1 MSAIAQFLFRRR
13 GADLRGRGWHWTDIV
28 TWVWLVGGL
37 LIMFGPAVWLVFS
50 SFKTPAALAE
60 FPPTILPYVT
70 QQIRVEGYD
79 KPLALYDVEF
89 GDGTTA
95 RLAEVRRLGLVSQLV
110 DPLDPGEIIKVDISK
125 RKPVRVVNFA
135 TENYTQPFVHF
146 DFLLYLR
153 NSVFVTL
160 MATLITLVVNSM
172 AAFVLSK
179 YQFKGRTAVMAI
191 ILATLMVPLSVIMV
205 PLYSIVAA
213 LGLFNN
219 LWGVILP
226 TVATPTGVFLLRQ
239 YMLTIPD
246 ELIDAA
252 RMDKASEWQIY
263 WRIILPL
270 SAPALA
276 VLAIFSVV
284 WRWNDFL
291 WPLIVLSRKEL
302 YTLQVG
308 LNTYSGELN
317 VQWHFILAM
326 TVVTMIP
333 VVLVFIFLQRFI
345 TTGIAGQGI
354 K

>member
-1 MSAIAQFLFRRR
+1 MC
-13 GADLRGRGWHWTDIV
+13 
-28 TWVWLVGGL
+28 
-37 LIMFGPAVWLVFS
+37 GPAVWLVAS

-60 FPPTILPYVT
+60 FPPTILPYAAKTALVS
-70 QQIRVEGYD
+70 GYD
-79 KPLALYDVEF
+79 KLLPLYEVVQP
-89 GDGTTA
+89 DGGTIV
-95 RLAEVRRLGLVSQLV
+95 LAEVRRIGLLSQMV
-110 DPLDPGEIIKVDISK
+110 DPQDPGEIVKVNIAD
-125 RKPVRVVNFA
+125 RKPLRALSFA
-135 TENYTQPFVHF
+135 WSNYVDPFTHF
-146 DFLLYLR
+146 DFMRYLG
-153 NSVFVTL
+153 NSVFVTV
-160 MATLITLVVNSM
+160 MATLITLIVNSM
-172 AAFVLSK
+172 AAFALSK
-179 YQFKGRTAVMAI
+179 YEFRGRSVVM
-191 ILATLMVPLSVIMV
+191 LVVVATLMVPLSVILV
-205 PLYSIVAA
+205 PLYSIISA

-226 TVATPTGVFLLRQ
+226 TVATPTGVFILRQ

-246 ELIDAA
+246 ELVDAA

-270 SAPALA
+270 TAPALA

-308 LNTYSGELN
+308 LNIYSGELN
-317 VQWHFILAM
+317 VQWHYILAM

-333 VVLVFIFLQRFI
+333 VVVVFIFLQRFI
-345 TTGIAGQGI
+345 TTGIAGAGV

>member
-1 MSAIAQFLFRRR
+1 MSAVGTFLLRRR
-13 GADLRGRGWHWTDIV
+13 GGGWHWTDVV
-28 TWVWLVGGL
+28 TWIWLISGVFL
-37 LIMFGPAVWLVFS
+37 MLGPAVWLVFS

-60 FPPTILPYVT
+60 FPPSLLPYVT
-70 QQIRVEGYD
+70 EQAVVPGQD
-79 KPLALYDVEF
+79 KPLPLYKVTMP
-89 GDGTTA
+89 DGSS
-95 RLAEVRRLGLVSQLV
+95 RVLAEVRRIGIIGQMV
-110 DPLDPGEIIKVDISK
+110 DPKQPGEIVKVNIKD
-125 RKPVRVVNFA
+125 RTPVRKVEFA
-135 TENYTQPFVHF
+135 ASNYTEPFQRF
-146 DFLLYLR
+146 DFFLFLR
-153 NSVFVTL
+153 NSVFVTVV
-160 MATLITLVVNSM
+160 ATAITLLVNSM
-172 AAFVLSK
+172 AAFALSK
-179 YQFKGRTAVMAI
+179 YQFPGRTAVMLM
-191 ILATLMVPLSVIMV
+191 ILATLMVPLSVIVV
-205 PLYSIVAA
+205 PLYSVIGS
-213 LGLFNN
+213 LNLFDS

-308 LNTYSGELN
+308 LNVYAGELN
-317 VQWHFILAM
+317 VQWHYILAM
-326 TVVTMIP
+326 TVVSMIP
-333 VVLVFIFLQRFI
+333 VVLIFVFLQRFI
-345 TTGIAGQGI
+345 TTGIAGSGL

>member
-1 MSAIAQFLFRRR
+1 MRRVADFVFRRR
-13 GADLRGRGWHWTDIV
+13 GGKGWHWTDIV
-28 TWVWLVGGL
+28 TWVWLIGGL
-37 LIMFGPAVWLVFS
+37 LLMFGPAVWLVTS

-60 FPPTILPYVT
+60 FPPAVLPYST
-70 QQIRVEGYD
+70 VEVQVPGYD
-79 KPLALYDVEF
+79 KPLPLYDAKLA
-89 GDGTTA
+89 DGSH
-95 RLAEVRRLGLVSQLV
+95 RQLAEVRRIGLVSQMV
-110 DPLDPGEIIKVDISK
+110 DPAAPRDIIKVNIND
-125 RKPVRVVNFA
+125 RTPVREVKFE
-135 TENYTQPFVHF
+135 TDNYVQPFLHF

-160 MATLITLVVNSM
+160 TATLITLVVNSM
-172 AAFVLSK
+172 AAFALSK
-179 YQFKGRTAVMAI
+179 YRFKGRDLVLLVI
-191 ILATLMVPLSVIMV
+191 VATLMVPLSVILV
-205 PLYSIVAA
+205 PLYSVISS
-213 LGLFNN
+213 LGLLNN

-270 SAPALA
+270 TAPALA

-308 LNTYSGELN
+308 LNVYAGELN
-317 VQWHFILAM
+317 VQWHYILAM

-333 VVLVFIFLQRFI
+333 VVLVFVFLQRFI
-345 TTGIAGQGI
+345 ATGIAGQGL

>member
-1 MSAIAQFLFRRR
+1 MSAVTQFLFRRR
-13 GADLRGRGWHWTDIV
+13 GGKGWHWTDIV
-28 TWVWLVGGL
+28 TWVWLIGGL
-37 LIMFGPAVWLVFS
+37 FIMFGPAVWLVGS

-70 QQIRVEGYD
+70 QTVSVDGYD
-79 KPLALYDVEF
+79 KPLMLYTATLE
-89 GDGTTA
+89 DGSTKT
-95 RLAEVRRLGLVSQLV
+95 LAEVRRIGLVSQMV
-110 DPLDPGEIIKVDISK
+110 DPADPKTIIKVNIDK
-125 RKPVRVVNFA
+125 RQPVRTIAFA
-135 TENYTQPFVHF
+135 TNNYSEPFLHF
-146 DFLLYLR
+146 DFLQYLW
-153 NSVFVTL
+153 NSVFVTVT
-160 MATLITLVVNSM
+160 ATLITLVVNSM
-172 AAFVLSK
+172 AAFALSK
-179 YQFKGRTAVMAI
+179 YKFRGQTVVMLI

-205 PLYSIVAA
+205 PIYSIISA
-213 LGLFNN
+213 LGLFIN

-270 SAPALA
+270 AAPALA

-308 LNTYSGELN
+308 LNIYSGELN

-333 VVLVFIFLQRFI
+333 VVLVFVFLQRFI

>member
-1 MSAIAQFLFRRR
+1 MSAITRFLFRRR
-13 GADLRGRGWHWTDIV
+13 GGKGWHWTDIV
-28 TWVWLVGGL
+28 TWVWLTGGL
-37 LIMFGPAVWLVFS
+37 FLMFGPAVWLVGS

-70 QQIRVEGYD
+70 QQVTVEGYD
-79 KPLALYDVEF
+79 KPLSLYDVTLE
-89 GDGTTA
+89 DGSTA
-95 RLAEVRRLGLVSQLV
+95 RLAEVRRIGLVSQLV
-110 DPLDPGEIIKVDISK
+110 DPINPDDIIKVDISK
-125 RKPVRVVNFA
+125 RTPVRTIQFA
-135 TENYTQPFVHF
+135 TENYIQPFLHF

-153 NSVFVTL
+153 NSVFVTV
-160 MATLITLVVNSM
+160 MATLITLAVNSM
-172 AAFVLSK
+172 AAFALSK
-179 YQFKGRTAVMAI
+179 YKFAGRTAVMMI

-205 PLYSIVAA
+205 PLYSIIAA